1 MVYSLSTPLHREA
14 NVQIRTGTRSPK
26 QMYMYSYLFVIA
38 GSYLSTF
45 YILLMVINISM
56 LFFHFLCL
64 PIRGLL
70 CVRLFL
76 KQRELSVELSSI
88 GMIGK
93 LKSSQ
98 LSSRKRMIKL
108 LNYQRKVMI
117 DIKMVILYRLPIMHV
132 YPCLTIA

>member
-14 NVQIRTGTRSPK
+14 NVLIRTGTQSPK
-26 QMYMYSYLFVIA
+26 QMYMYSCLFVIA

-64 PIRGLL
+64 PIHGLL

-76 KQRELSVELSSI
+76 KQRELSVEFSI

-117 DIKMVILYRLPIMHV
+117 DIKIVILYRLPIMHV